1 MQKDLVFSVEE
12 FGERL
17 RRVRERMAEE
27 YLDVLLVHTP
37 ESIYYLTGYQTPGYY
52 AYQCFIVPAEGEPIM
67 LTRLLEEG
75 NVRALSWV
83 ERRAT
88 VADTEDPIEVTRQVL
103 SDGGWAGKRVGV
115 EQSCW
120 FLSTANLLKLTE
132 LMPDADFV
140 DASGTVE
147 AVRLIKSSAE
157 VDYIRQ
163 AARATEKAIEM
174 GVEAVAEGDDEN
186 DVAAAVHEG
195 LILGGS
201 EYYSLPPFVVSG
213 DRTYLCHATWAGR
226 ELRPGDLVYIEV
238 AGCVRR
244 YSAPSLRC
252 AALGEL
258 SPEIRRLF
266 DSVCRAF
273 DYGLEEMRPGST
285 SGRVDAAVRRA
296 FKEFDVEHL
305 YDHRSGYSVGISFP
319 PDWGEGHIMSLKA
332 DDPSEL
338 RPGMVFHLCPSIFV
352 WGVAGVACTD
362 TVLITDEG
370 HEVITQ
376 VSRELFQR

>member
-1 MQKDLVFSVEE
+1 VKADLVFSTEE
-12 FGERL
+12 FQRRL
-17 RRVRERMAEE
+17 GRARERMAERD
-27 YLDVLLVHTP
+27 LDVLLVHTP
-37 ESIYYLTGYQTPGYY
+37 ENIYYLTGYQTPGYY
-52 AYQCFIVPAEGEPIM
+52 AYQCFIVPADGEPIM

-88 VADTEDPIEVTRQVL
+88 VADTEDPIEITRQVL
-103 SDGGWAGKRVGV
+103 TDGGWVGKRIGV

-120 FLSTANLLKLTE
+120 FLSTANLLKLTG
-132 LMPDADFV
+132 LMPDAEFI

-147 AVRLIKSSAE
+147 AVRLIKSPAE

-174 GVEAVAEGDDEN
+174 GMAAVAEGNDEN

-213 DRTYLCHATWAGR
+213 DRTYLCHATWEGR
-226 ELRPGDLVYIEV
+226 ELQPGDLVYIEV

-244 YSAPSLRC
+244 YGAPSLRC
-252 AALGEL
+252 GALGEI
-258 SPEIRRLF
+258 SSETRHLF

-273 DYGLEEMRPGST
+273 EYGLEEMRPGST

-296 FKEFDVEHL
+296 FKEFDVEDL

-319 PDWGEGHIMSLKA
+319 PDWGEGHIMDLKA
-332 DDPSEL
+332 EDPAEL
-338 RPGMVFHLCPSIFV
+338 KPGMVFHLCPSIFK
-352 WGVAGVACTD
+352 WGVAGVACTE
-362 TVLITDEG
+362 TVMITDAG
-370 HEVITQ
+370 NEVITQ
-376 VSRELFQR
+376 APRKLYQR